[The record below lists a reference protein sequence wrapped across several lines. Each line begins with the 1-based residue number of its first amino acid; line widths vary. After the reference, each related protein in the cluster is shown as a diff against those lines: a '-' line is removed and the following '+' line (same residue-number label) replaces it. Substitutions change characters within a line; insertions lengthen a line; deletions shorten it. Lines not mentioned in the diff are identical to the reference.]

1 MFLWYTLL
9 WTLQKGYRWGFTL
22 ILSVQTLGSVF
33 FRRYFNLTIHF
44 TDAPKNRRRSVEIEE
59 TKLTCRKLRAG
70 AKRRPTSVPSLPPNM
85 LVLPQSWNRLGSPF
99 STILYSSLQL
109 WERISLWQCREY
121 QGKPNEALLCKTFGA
136 VFIPDGIVWDFRP
149 LWRAVSRNIDWKN
162 GFTTAKEATLNQ
174 TNANKF
180 YLYLLAIFFSKC
192 SISAIYFCSLGREGL
207 QFRQRK
213 LYRTFI

>member
-1 MFLWYTLL
+1 MSSHSCSSYPCCSYF
-9 WTLQKGYRWGFTL
+9 
-22 ILSVQTLGSVF
+22 
-33 FRRYFNLTIHF
+33 YFNPTYVVQMYLAPDYPTWLDLTWYSMTF
-44 TDAPKNRRRSVEIEE
+44 STAPPQS
-59 TKLTCRKLRAG
+59 LLYH
-70 AKRRPTSVPSLPPNM
+70 PTSM
-85 LVLPQSWNRLGSPF
+85 WCTVLERLGSPF
-99 STILYSSLQL
+99 STILYGSLQL

-121 QGKPNEALLCKTFGA
+121 QGRPNEALLCKMFGA

-213 LYRTFI
+213 LNRTFIQ